1 MTLSGAIIATACV
14 GSVYAL
20 RRRMRGR
27 GEGRGRSLA
36 TLEPL
41 PDVAALS
48 PLVLRILGGNPGLYT
63 LQGTNTYLVGSGESR
78 ILIDAGESRPDYLPR
93 LLSAMEG
100 AGVRRVS
107 DVLISHYHRD
117 HTEGLIELRR
127 HFGPSLRAWKVDPPY
142 AGAHGP
148 SASPVFAEVRPLQG
162 GQVLCTED
170 GSASLRVLC
179 TPGHTPDHAC
189 FELREEGSVFTGDCV
204 LGGSSAVF
212 EDLHDYMTSLK
223 SVLAVARGRLYPGHG
238 PVIEDGAEG
247 IRSYIGHREARE
259 AQIVAALEQTSW
271 CGLSPL
277 GLVRRVYPRLPWTL
291 RLAAAHN
298 VAQHLDALQRQ
309 GRVARRAWLP
319 LPRGYFRL
327 IAMLASWWRLL

>member
-63 LQGTNTYLVGSGESR
+63 LQEN
-78 ILIDAGESRPDYLPR
+78 LPR

-148 SASPVFAEVRPLQG
+148 SASPVFAELRPLQG
-162 GQVLCTED
+162 GQD

-189 FELREEGSVFTGDCV
+189 FELCEEGSVFTGDCV

-247 IRSYIGHREARE
+247 IRSYIGHREARGGEGRGSAEAGEEARE

-327 IAMLASWWRLL
+327 IAMLASWW

>member
-20 RRRMRGR
+20 RRRMLGR

-127 HFGPSLRAWKVDPPY
+127 HFGTSLRAWKVDPPY

-162 GQVLCTED
+162 GQVLCTEE
-170 GSASLRVLC
+170 SHPRA
-179 TPGHTPDHAC
+179 T
-189 FELREEGSVFTGDCV
+189 
-204 LGGSSAVF
+204 
-212 EDLHDYMTSLK
+212 
-223 SVLAVARGRLYPGHG
+223 
-238 PVIEDGAEG
+238 
-247 IRSYIGHREARE
+247 
-259 AQIVAALEQTSW
+259 
-271 CGLSPL
+271 
-277 GLVRRVYPRLPWTL
+277 RLPDPCDTPRQDRVT
-291 RLAAAHN
+291 RL
-298 VAQHLDALQRQ
+298 
-309 GRVARRAWLP
+309 
-319 LPRGYFRL
+319 
-327 IAMLASWWRLL
+327 

>member
-1 MTLSGAIIATACV
+1 M
-14 GSVYAL
+14 
-20 RRRMRGR
+20 
-27 GEGRGRSLA
+27 
-36 TLEPL
+36 
-41 PDVAALS
+41 
-48 PLVLRILGGNPGLYT
+48 
-63 LQGTNTYLVGSGESR
+63 
-78 ILIDAGESRPDYLPR
+78 
-93 LLSAMEG
+93 
-100 AGVRRVS
+100 
-107 DVLISHYHRD
+107 
-117 HTEGLIELRR
+117 
-127 HFGPSLRAWKVDPPY
+127 
-142 AGAHGP
+142 
-148 SASPVFAEVRPLQG
+148 
-162 GQVLCTED
+162 
-170 GSASLRVLC
+170 LC

-223 SVLAVARGRLYPGHG
+223 NVLAVARGRLYPGHG

-247 IRSYIGHREARE
+247 IRSYIGHREARGGEGRGSAE
-259 AQIVAALEQTSW
+259 AGEEVGRTASSSLWPWRKKRASKPHVGRIDAALLSGARGADRRRPRADVVVGPGARRARPRRAFSPRLVLPR

-298 VAQHLDALQRQ
+298 VAQHLHALQRQ